1 MTDKKQAAKGQA
13 PRKKEKASVDPC
25 GSGQFLAEYRNLL
38 DNCYTVPIRWGDA
51 EGQEVLQGWAG
62 KFIDRIRK
70 WTRAN
75 LPDRSYGFILEKVIT
90 DISAYEFLDEPV
102 FRKDGSL
109 DEGKS
114 KVRFDYT
121 NKVPN
126 DAPGAVMKEV
136 TFVGTYTA
144 LALFETP
151 LEIGQ
156 QANARD
162 AALWSIRDTVFAAIH
177 ELIGQLPAPIPKPFE
192 RTAIAQYDKMLKDE
206 LPGFSICPFPKQV
219 SIGTRHTYPTLYG
232 GTEGNEAWVRDP
244 ARWDDIG
251 RAVRNSGRTTP
262 DSPLRDLLDGWSYA
276 TIVPDGIPNPNDIP
290 NPKIYLLDGA
300 MIPDESMERGGK
312 RLSQVANTI
321 IVQFGAMVRRAW
333 ESPINLRDQ
342 AVTDLLDHHFK
353 HGGNPVAFVKHV
365 ERITPNYKVDELR
378 GLLSGWVASKG
389 DHNST
394 ATTKPKPAKK
404 SSAFTVP
411 VLARFCWCMEKA
423 GHSDHG
429 IVNATAASRLA
440 NHYGLLHKRTGEKL
454 KQERDRFDGADGKP
468 YLKGGPRSNEAYGR
482 RTWAAVKVELER
494 IGYSDAVRLAEAI
507 LSDL

>member
-1 MTDKKQAAKGQA
+1 MTDKKQAAKSHA
-13 PRKKEKASVDPC
+13 PLKKEKGKASVEQC
-25 GSGQFLAEYRNLL
+25 GSGQILAEYRTLL
-38 DNCYTVPIRWGDA
+38 DSFYTLRIRWGDG
-51 EGQEVLQGWAG
+51 EGQEVSYGL
-62 KFIDRIRK
+62 KCRFIDRIRN
-70 WTRAN
+70 WTRTN
-75 LPDRSYGFILEKVIT
+75 LPDRSYGFILDRLIT
-90 DISAYEFLDEPV
+90 DISAYEYV
-102 FRKDGSL
+102 
-109 DEGKS
+109 
-114 KVRFDYT
+114 
-121 NKVPN
+121 
-126 DAPGAVMKEV
+126 DAPIHRSDSFSIERDMAISWIKD
-136 TFVGTYTA
+136 
-144 LALFETP
+144 
-151 LEIGQ
+151 EI
-156 QANARD
+156 
-162 AALWSIRDTVFAAIH
+162 FAAIR
-177 ELIGQLPAPIPKPFE
+177 ELIGQLPAPVPKPFE
-192 RTAIAQYDKMLKDE
+192 RTATAQYDKMLKEE